1 MTENTDGYRDSSR
14 ERYRM
19 RLGTREKVKS
29 RDHSNVIR
37 RTIQMYHESMCKLI
51 DWSNSSDNNILLSA

>member
-1 MTENTDGYRDSSR
+1 MRAGDQKLRYDLEWP
-14 ERYRM
+14 YRM
-19 RLGTREKVKS
+19 KLGTQEKVKS